1 MAEGMTA
8 QDLAAD
14 LGMLQP
20 DDVKVLLSEYL
31 GVDLH
36 DDVIPAEWC
45 VEVRDVLD
53 PVGERT
59 APAPL
64 YWGPGHPRSWAGSS
78 PTAGEGDYEG
88 MFDW

>member
-1 MAEGMTA
+1 MADGMTA
-8 QDLAAD
+8 TDLALD

-20 DDVKVLLSEYL
+20 DDVQHVLAEYL

-36 DDVIPAEWC
+36 DEEIPAVVC
-45 VEVRDVLD
+45 AEVRDVLD
-53 PVGERT
+53 PMGERT

-78 PTAGEGDYEG
+78 PTAGEGSYDEH
-88 MFDW
+88 FDW